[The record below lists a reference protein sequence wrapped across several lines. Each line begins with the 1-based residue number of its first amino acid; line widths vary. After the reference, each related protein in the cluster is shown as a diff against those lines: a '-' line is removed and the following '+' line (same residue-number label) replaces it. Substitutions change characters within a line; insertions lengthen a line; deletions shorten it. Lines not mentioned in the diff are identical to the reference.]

1 MQIISEIVEL
11 ENIGNFSVEYIETQ
25 LKQKNIVPL
34 RWAIVDIQETIFLV
48 NVAFEKLNSY

>member
-1 MQIISEIVEL
+1 MQIVSEIIEL

-34 RWAIVDIQETIFLV
+34 RWAIVDIKETIFLV
-48 NVAFEKLNSY
+48 NVAFEKLNFD